1 MRRENDQMDYFF
13 SFSETRF
20 AVHISLTF
28 LISVIDIDCEFT
40 LTFLLG
46 LVVCLTKYFATSP
59 NIPTDDVVKFILEN
73 REINTKESIRHKP
86 NKNV

>member
-46 LVVCLTKYFATSP
+46 LVVCLTKYFAYMSEEFLGG
-59 NIPTDDVVKFILEN
+59 NKSKN
-73 REINTKESIRHKP
+73 RI
-86 NKNV
+86 